1 VSIHVF
7 GIRHHGPGSAR
18 SLRQALDVL
27 APDAILVEGPPD
39 ADAVLPLA
47 ADAAMRPP
55 FALLVYRPDAPKQA
69 VFYPFAEFSPEWVA
83 IRFALSRGV
92 AVRFMDLPMSLRF
105 VRATEPEPAPA
116 RIDPLAAL
124 ATAAGYDD
132 HEMWW
137 EHLVERRRDPVG
149 LFEAIAEAMQAIRSE
164 ADATTDLDLL
174 REACMRQT
182 IRAAIKEGRERI
194 AVICGAWHAPALAA
208 PGPAKPDAERLKGL
222 SKTKVDVAWI
232 PWTHSRLSY
241 HSGYGAGIESP
252 GWYRHLW
259 LAPDRA
265 AVRWLVDAA
274 RLLREQDL
282 EAPSASVIEAA
293 RLADALAAMRALAS
307 PGLAELREAM
317 LSVFCRGDAAPLALV
332 RTRLEIGNELGAVP
346 DAATISPLQR
356 ELRDTQR
363 RLRLKVTDESKT
375 LDLDLRNATDRER
388 SVLFH
393 RLTALGVNWGTPQES
408 AGKSGTFHELW
419 QVRWQPEMEVS
430 LVEASIWG
438 HTIQD
443 AASARLCHDATASD
457 DLEALTTLLD
467 QAILSELPNAIE
479 CTLAR
484 VQESAALSADIV
496 RLMAALPPLARTARY
511 GDVRSTPGE
520 HLRLVIDGLLERI
533 LVGLPFACASLD
545 DEAADEMVKRMDGLQ
560 RAMDMLDLR
569 DARDEW
575 VGVLHGL
582 ADRDGVHGLVRGW
595 CCRILFE
602 RQQLDDAE
610 LQRRAGLALSPA
622 VPRAQ
627 AAAWLEGVLR
637 GSGVLLLHLEGLW
650 SALDRWIVSLAADEF
665 TGLLPLVRRAFA
677 DFNQAERRAMGEK
690 IARLMRG
697 EREGAG
703 ARGGGQDRAIARVD
717 AARAARVLPVLA
729 HLLGVAVPDL
739 TGPDVSGPE
748 VRGPEVTSGES
759 R

>member
-1 VSIHVF
+1 MSLHVF
-7 GIRHHGPGSAR
+7 GIRHHGPGCAR
-18 SLRQALDVL
+18 SLRQALDAL

-55 FALLVYRPDAPKQA
+55 VALLVYRPDAPKQA
-69 VFYPFAEFSPEWVA
+69 VFYPFAEFSPEWEA

-105 VRATEPEPAPA
+105 AHKPDAEPEQTPT

-149 LFEAIAEAMQAIRSE
+149 LFDAIAEAMAAIRSE

-174 REACMRQT
+174 REAYMRQT
-182 IRAAIKEGRERI
+182 IRGAIKEGRERI

-232 PWTHSRLSY
+232 PWTHTRLSY
-241 HSGYGAGIESP
+241 RSGYGAGIESP

-265 AVRWLVDAA
+265 AIRWLVDAA

-317 LSVFCRGDAAPLALV
+317 LSVLCRSDASPLALV

-346 DAATISPLQR
+346 DAATIVPLQR

-363 RLRLKVTDESKT
+363 RLRLKATDEIKT

-388 SVLFH
+388 SILLH
-393 RLTALGVNWGTPQES
+393 RLTTLGVDWGTPQES

-419 QVRWQPEMEVS
+419 DVQWQPEMEVS

-443 AASARLCHDATASD
+443 AASGRLCHDATETGELD
-457 DLEALTTLLD
+457 ALTTLLD
-467 QAILSELPNAIE
+467 RAILSELPDAIE

-484 VQESAALSADIV
+484 VQECAALSADIV
-496 RLMAALPPLARTARY
+496 RLMAALPPLARTVRY

-533 LVGLPFACASLD
+533 LVGLPLACASLD

-560 RAMDMLDLR
+560 RAIDTLDLR

-575 VGVLHGL
+575 IGVLHGL

-622 VPRAQ
+622 VPRAE

-650 SALDRWIVSLAADEF
+650 SALDRWIVSLAPDEF

-677 DFNQAERRAMGEK
+677 DFNPAERRAMGEK
-690 IARLMRG
+690 IARLMHG
-697 EREGAG
+697 ERDGAG
-703 ARGGGQDRAIARVD
+703 ARGGGRDRDRAIAQVD

-729 HLLGVAVPDL
+729 HLLGVPMPEVM
-739 TGPDVSGPE
+739 GPE
-748 VRGPEVTSGES
+748 PPEGIVTSGES